1 LKIIYLTNND
11 TSGGAAKGAYR
22 LHTGFIKNE
31 IDSSMWVR
39 NKLSSDKSVWQ
50 YFININYK
58 RRKFDQDIAKDLYP
72 KWREQY
78 SEFSSFNIRRTNID
92 KLINKSDADLVIF
105 HWIGNDTISIKEIAN
120 INKPIIWRLAD
131 MWAICGSRHYIMDND
146 QRYINGYDKPKNSSE
161 DIDAWLWHKKLKHL
175 EHKKITFVCG
185 SQWLS
190 RQVEKS
196 PLYKNRTIHTIP
208 SSIDTEIFKPV
219 DKLIA
224 KQALGLDKR
233 KVILFGADNATKDSR
248 KGYALLCDALGEL
261 KNICQKNQVQIVLFG
276 TKERFTST
284 IHNFDSQSFGYVN
297 DEILLSLLYSAADV
311 VVVPSKMDNLPFT
324 AIEALACGTPA
335 VGFNIGG
342 VPEIIDHLKNGFI
355 ANSFDTKEFAKGIY
369 WVLFESNYSVL
380 SKNARAKAESEY
392 AIDIQVSRY
401 LDLIKQKKLINRHF
415 QIQKTYKKITQWVKD
430 LL

>member
-1 LKIIYLTNND
+1 MKIIYLTNND
-11 TSGGAAKGAYR
+11 TNGGAAKGAYR

-31 IDSSMWVR
+31 INSSMWVR
-39 NKLSSDKSVWQ
+39 NKLSSEMSIWQ
-50 YFININYK
+50 YFINVNHK
-58 RRKFDQDIAKDLYP
+58 RRKFDQHIAKDLYP

-78 SEFSSFNIRRTNID
+78 SEFSSFNVRKSNID

-146 QRYINGYDKPKNSSE
+146 QRYITGYNKPKSSAE
-161 DIDAWLWHKKLKHL
+161 DIDAWLWHKKLKYL
-175 EHKKITFVCG
+175 EHKQITFVCG

-190 RQVEKS
+190 NQVEKS

-208 SSIDTEIFKPV
+208 SSIDTEIFKPI

-224 KQALGLDKR
+224 KQALRLDKR

-248 KGYALLCDALGEL
+248 KGYDLLCDALDTL
-261 KNICQKNQVQIVLFG
+261 KEYCPKDQVQIVLFG

-284 IHNFDSQSFGYVN
+284 IHGFTSQSFGYIN
-297 DEILLSLLYSAADV
+297 DEIFLSLIYSAADV
-311 VVVPSKMDNLPFT
+311 VVVPSKIDNLPFT

-355 ANSFDTKEFAKGIY
+355 ANAFDSKEFAKGIH
-369 WVLFESNYSVL
+369 WVLFESDYLLL
-380 SKNARAKAESEY
+380 SKNARTKAESEY
-392 AIDIQVSRY
+392 SVNIQVSRY
-401 LDLIKQKKLINRHF
+401 IDLIKQEKLINKYSH
-415 QIQKTYKKITQWVKD
+415 IQKIYKKYTKK
-430 LL
+430 